1 MSNEGGDATGDVSQV
16 KEDWGDIYVAPS
28 PMPYFHVMTPTD
40 YGRYHDQFLH
50 IFEKELLQEFDIQ
63 KSLKVVEFGT
73 SYGNTTLANKCG
85 MDWQTV
91 GSVWNDDTVKLIVV
105 RDIYVTAVDKSVE
118 ALNYGLKR
126 GIFDEIVPFDF
137 NTTPLPTVMTTLN
150 DADLLVMIM
159 VSFYTRTNT
168 YMKPFSTFWATEKR
182 RRSLRTI
189 ILMRLS
195 HATSHLSAFLLA
207 SRVGSQLPTLQSIA
221 ISRKLRAQRILEQ
234 KSRGAQRISSL
245 SNLLKAICSKILSR
259 KLTLTRCRRIRSS

>member
-73 SYGNTTLANKCG
+73 SYGNTTLAYKCG

-137 NTTPLPTVMTTLN
+137 NTTPLPTVMTALN

-168 YMKPFSTFWATEKR
+168 YMKTFFNFLGDRKKKKVIAYNHTHAFEPRNITPECLFAGVKGWKSTSYFTKHRNFTE
-182 RRSLRTI
+182 I
-189 ILMRLS
+189 E
-195 HATSHLSAFLLA
+195 SAAHFGA
-207 SRVGSQLPTLQSIA
+207 KESWCTTYIVTFEP
-221 ISRKLRAQRILEQ
+221 LE
-234 KSRGAQRISSL
+234 SDML
-245 SNLLKAICSKILSR
+245 
-259 KLTLTRCRRIRSS
+259 